1 MTEEQYNLLMQYTSE
16 LRSALYAYEDE
27 HGIIDL
33 EADPISEIVAA
44 GAKLM
49 HLADS
54 LGPVHSSQEG
64 DPF

>member
-16 LRSALYAYEDE
+16 LRSSLYAYEDE

-49 HLADS
+49 RLADS
-54 LGPVHSSQEG
+54 LEPVHSSQEG